1 MGQGAWDL
9 VARKF
14 ADLSQRLVPLV
25 INYGLKSV
33 LRASV
38 HACKRARVHEAFG
51 MANLPGE
58 PNLSAGC

>member
-9 VARKF
+9 MARKF
-14 ADLSQRLVPLV
+14 ADRSRRSVPPV